1 MSSSY
6 TELPPPDVQVI
17 VETVTQTPTVFP
29 AVLPAVVVGP
39 CYEIIEVL
47 NSDGSLNT
55 NAQVFL
61 PATVK
66 SVLLDLTADI
76 GLGAGD
82 DFDIAANGGPDY
94 TFTGANVPSPNT
106 PAVVAA
112 YINNDLAV
120 PSLRAVVLESATAG
134 WGYLLLETAGSG
146 STQTIEMENTT
157 AGIIAGLGGEFHD
170 IDKSGSTQYEE
181 WLTEFTPRYY
191 PNPNNL
197 DTDQLDYVT
206 DDIVVYVDTGAALVG
221 LSKTGCVERYGSAQL
236 LFVDDGDGDGVSPV
250 LRFFSA
256 RVAGPAGLPASDAA
270 TPVLSTDLNDTANA
284 GSEDTCQVLG
294 SGINTLPL
302 LADGV
307 LRLSVDGSQVQD
319 IELTTL
325 MNYAAVIAEVNL
337 YFPAVAS
344 DNVGVPGTLQLDS
357 ILDGA
362 EGCIYIDPGTS
373 AEVLTKLQLTAG
385 YYFGTWHPVK
395 KQDKIWV
402 NGTYMGTVTRVFP
415 ETTVGA
421 DVYTDVKLDTEW
433 PESTFPTIVGPPAG
447 AETWYIRS
455 ENLTEAVPTTGSGEP
470 APELYVS
477 DQGDVLVKHNLLR
490 DTDGVPM
497 FPGNAELYMGYQA
510 LRVDVSADAEVPA
523 IVEISSD
530 DDITANLG
538 EIRPDNPLAFSAWLC
553 RNLGCPDRVMYA
565 LGVGA
570 TSADLPDG
578 TLTAYS
584 SGFDYLEGWDVYT
597 VVPLTQNEQV
607 HDLGKAHV
615 DSMSL
620 PANKGERIYFGT
632 IEKPERAP
640 DTVAISGTAGNSTGV
655 TNEFNSGRPG
665 LTQALIDLG
674 IDITKLDPS
683 VYTDAEEVFLDI
695 ESDAINYRVQSISG
709 QFITLIKAGVA
720 PIPAWNQDGFYSIT
734 DLPTP
739 LVGEAWSF
747 KVRGAELVTVGGL
760 PDKQAISR
768 AIADICSSY
777 GDKRVFIGYPES
789 TTLPDTNGLEQLLP
803 SYYLAAITAGQ
814 IAQQAPQ
821 QPFSYMQVPGAIAVR
836 GSTDFFTRGQL
847 NVMAGG
853 GCWIWFQE
861 TPNSAVEVRHQLSTD
876 TSTKLNRELSLTK
889 AIDYTSKFVRKN
901 LRPLVGRFNITEEL
915 LEMIASIT
923 DGCCVYLTEDLKVL
937 EDCTYSSIA
946 VIDVDEIEV
955 IMDITPYWPNNK
967 ITIRIRV

>member
-17 VETVTQTPTVFP
+17 VETVTQTPTVSP

-82 DFDIAANGGPDY
+82 DFDIAVNGGPDY

-120 PSLRAVVLESATAG
+120 PGLRAVVLESATAG
-134 WGYLLLETAGSG
+134 WGYLLLETTGSG
-146 STQTIEMENTT
+146 STQTIEMENTA

-170 IDKSGSTQYEE
+170 IDKSGSTQYEQ

-197 DTDQLDYVT
+197 DTDELDYVT
-206 DDIVVYVDTGAALVG
+206 DNIVVFMDIGTTNLVE
-221 LSKTGCVERYGSAQL
+221 LSKTGCIERYGTAQMA
-236 LFVDDGDGDGVSPV
+236 FVDDGDGDGVSPI
-250 LRFFSA
+250 LRFYSVFPPGA
-256 RVAGPAGLPASDAA
+256 NA
-270 TPVLSTDLNDTANA
+270 TPDSDNVTSPEDCADLNTGEAICEIVASNPFVALTSD
-284 GSEDTCQVLG
+284 
-294 SGINTLPL
+294 GI
-302 LADGV
+302 
-307 LRLSVDGSQVQD
+307 LRLSIDGSQIQEV
-319 IELTTL
+319 ELTAGMAL
-325 MNYAAVIAEVNL
+325 LGPGGIIEEINK
-337 YFPAVAS
+337 YFPFGAASENPPASAVLGLES
-344 DNVGVPGTLQLDS
+344 L
-357 ILDGA
+357 LDGS
-362 EGCIYIDPGTS
+362 EGSIYIDPGSTAS
-373 AEVLTKLQLTAG
+373 ILAELFLTAG
-385 YYFGTWHPVK
+385 YYFGTWHAVK

-402 NGTYMGTVTRVFP
+402 NGTYYGTVTKVFA
-415 ETTVGA
+415 EVISGGDT
-421 DVYTDVKLDTEW
+421 YTEVKLDTEW
-433 PESTFPTIVGPPAG
+433 PESTFPTVAAG
-447 AETWYIRS
+447 SENFYIRS
-455 ENLTEAVPTTGSGEP
+455 ENLTEAVPTAGSGEP

-477 DQGDVLVKHNLLR
+477 DQGDISAKHNILR

-497 FPGNAELYMGYQA
+497 FPGNGELYMGYNA

-553 RNLGCPDRVMYA
+553 RTLGCPDRVMYA

-709 QFITLIKAGVA
+709 QFITLVKAGVA

-739 LVGEAWSF
+739 LVGEAWSL
-747 KVRGAELVTVGGL
+747 KVRGAELVTAGGL

-768 AIADICSSY
+768 AIADICSGY

-789 TTLPDTNGLEQLLP
+789 TTLSDTNGLEQLLP

-889 AIDYTSKFVRKN
+889 AIDYTSKFIRKN

-937 EDCTYSSIA
+937 EDCTYSAIS